1 MSGPWQTTK
10 VKPTSSVL
18 HLETLLAGMPATVGR
33 SLLCCSQRR
42 GRHGIGDL
50 KDRKTADRRCA
61 CCTLLSSRAPG
72 WQKKCELTLWKVS
85 KKKKKK
91 KKKKNTPMLYV
102 TPKPQVA
109 GIPVKAL
116 VQHYIHW
123 VITLSSF
130 LPKVIIRNNLKLNWH
145 VCHIAISEDMYHY
158 IIKCCLFNASGK
170 KSAPEL

>member
-61 CCTLLSSRAPG
+61 CCMLLSSRAPG
-72 WQKKCELTLWKVS
+72 WQKQCELTLWKVV
-85 KKKKKK
+85 K
-91 KKKKNTPMLYV
+91 KKKKNTPTLCD

-109 GIPVKAL
+109 GIPGKSTGS
-116 VQHYIHW
+116 
-123 VITLSSF
+123 TLHSLSNYTLF
-130 LPKVIIRNNLKLNWH
+130 IFTEGHHKKQPKTQLTRLSYRHFWRH
-145 VCHIAISEDMYHY
+145 VPLHQ
-158 IIKCCLFNASGK
+158 
-170 KSAPEL
+170 

>member
-72 WQKKCELTLWKVS
+72 WQKQCELTLWKVA
-85 KKKKKK
+85 KKKKKEKEK
-91 KKKKNTPMLYV
+91 KYPNAICHPQTTSGRNTSKSIGSTLHSLSNYTLFIFTEGHHKKQ
-102 TPKPQVA
+102 PKTQ
-109 GIPVKAL
+109 L
-116 VQHYIHW
+116 
-123 VITLSSF
+123 TRLSYRHF
-130 LPKVIIRNNLKLNWH
+130 WRH
-145 VCHIAISEDMYHY
+145 VPLHH
-158 IIKCCLFNASGK
+158 
-170 KSAPEL
+170 